1 MLYLNSRYQTLSNGL
16 SDFLNTV
23 LLPYKDYPYKDFF
36 ILRTGSYKDHLFKHG
51 SGHYRDER
59 L

>member
-23 LLPYKDYPYKDFF
+23 LLPYKDYPYKDSFY
-36 ILRTGSYKDHLFKHG
+36 IKDRFL
-51 SGHYRDER
+51 
-59 L
+59 